1 MAPQRQDG
9 SETIFTWNK
18 SLLKKE
24 AKHRS
29 WVKIILLFPLFKCK
43 TYIVSKSQLAT

>member
-18 SLLKKE
+18 SFFKKE

-29 WVKIILLFPLFKCK
+29 WVKIIISFRGS
-43 TYIVSKSQLAT
+43 IS